1 MHAYSLHFNITSIHL
16 FFCGAPNITHK
27 TKHSPSATTLLSNR
41 LTRALN
47 IIANE
52 EILRPIGVPLLVGTM
67 LFFLTLGIAQ
77 SEHTDAK
84 VAETT
89 SV

>member
-1 MHAYSLHFNITSIHL
+1 MSVKIGHRMTTALYYGFA
-16 FFCGAPNITHK
+16 FFI
-27 TKHSPSATTLLSNR
+27 
-41 LTRALN
+41 LTIFLGYIAIRALN

-52 EILRPIGVPLLVGTM
+52 EILHPVGVPMLVGAM

-77 SEHTDAK
+77 SEHVDTK

-89 SV
+89 PTSPK

>member
-1 MHAYSLHFNITSIHL
+1 MFNRIEMLNGSQIT
-16 FFCGAPNITHK
+16 F
-27 TKHSPSATTLLSNR
+27 SAFLI
-41 LTRALN
+41 LTIFLGYVAIKALN

-52 EILRPIGVPLLVGTM
+52 EILHPIGVPLLVGTM

-89 SV
+89 PTK